1 MDSRLFWLAL
11 AAFVGSTE
19 GGLVGGLLP
28 SIAEDMNVT
37 AGQAGQVV
45 LGYSLA
51 YAIGTPIL
59 SALLGGVGR
68 RRGAGERDLGQGSA
82 IAGSCAAG

>member
-1 MDSRLFWLAL
+1 MDSRLLWLAV

-19 GGLVGGLLP
+19 GGLVNGLLP
-28 SIAEDMNVT
+28 SIGQEMQVT
-37 AGQAGQVV
+37 AGQTGQVV

-59 SALLGGVGR
+59 SVLLGGVGR
-68 RRGAGERDLGQGSA
+68 RRVLAGGS
-82 IAGSCAAG
+82 SCWRCARC

>member
-19 GGLVGGLLP
+19 GGLVSGLLP

-37 AGQAGQVV
+37 AGQTGQLVM
-45 LGYSLA
+45 GYSLA
-51 YAIGTPIL
+51 SQ
-59 SALLGGVGR
+59 SAMSSVR
-68 RRGAGERDLGQGSA
+68 SRT
-82 IAGSCAAG
+82 AATAP